1 MRANISVHE
10 PRQPQDKDTMFA
22 FSMEG
27 NNQPSAPRSQVPF
40 AWAPGWNSPQ
50 ASRQITD
57 QIGRQVTL
65 PDEVDRVVVLQH
77 QTLNLLV
84 QMNASDKIVGVM
96 ANWKQQLGDGYA
108 RLAPELNQKAA
119 LGDLTHVD
127 PEKLVALKPQVV
139 FVTNYAPQ
147 EMIDKISSLGIPVV
161 AISLRHDAPGEKTRL
176 NPTMA
181 DEEKAYNLGLREGI
195 ALIGEIVN
203 KPAEAK
209 ALIAATDA
217 GRRLVSDRLKDLP
230 AEQRVRAYMANPE
243 LTTYGSGKYTGLM
256 MAHAGAMNVAAATIQ
271 GFKTVAME
279 QVIAWDPQV
288 IFVQDR
294 YPSVVNEIKTSPQW
308 QTIDAVKNQRVYLM
322 PDYAKA
328 WGYPMPEAMGVGEL
342 WMAKKLYPEKFKDV
356 DVRKVANDW
365 YQRFYRTDY
374 QGID

>member
-1 MRANISVHE
+1 MKQRFWQVLTLGLLVLL
-10 PRQPQDKDTMFA
+10 P
-22 FSMEG
+22 FS
-27 NNQPSAPRSQVPF
+27 S
-40 AWAPGWNSPQ
+40 Q

-57 QIGRQVTL
+57 QIGRQVTI

-96 ANWKQQLGDGYA
+96 ANWKQQLGEGYA
-108 RLAPELNQKAA
+108 RLAPELNQKAM

-181 DEEKAYNLGLREGI
+181 DEEKAYDLGLREGI
-195 ALIGEIVN
+195 TLIGEIVN

-217 GRRLVSDRLKDLP
+217 GRKRVSDRLKDLP
-230 AEQRVRAYMANPE
+230 PQQRVRAYMANPE

-256 MAHAGAMNVAAATIQ
+256 MAHAGAMNVAAASIQ

-279 QVIAWDPQV
+279 QVIAWNPQV

-294 YPSVVNEIKTSPQW
+294 YPSVVNEINSSPQW
-308 QTIDAVKNQRVYLM
+308 QTIDAVKHHRVYLM

>member
-1 MRANISVHE
+1 MKQR
-10 PRQPQDKDTMFA
+10 FW
-22 FSMEG
+22 
-27 NNQPSAPRSQVPF
+27 QVLTLGLLVLLPL
-40 AWAPGWNSPQ
+40 SSQ

-57 QIGRQVTL
+57 QIGRQVTI

-96 ANWKQQLGDGYA
+96 ANWKQQLGEGYA
-108 RLAPELNQKAA
+108 RLAPELNQKAM

-176 NPTMA
+176 NPTIA
-181 DEEKAYNLGLREGI
+181 DEEKAYDLGLREGI
-195 ALIGEIVN
+195 TLIGEIVN

-217 GRRLVSDRLKDLP
+217 GRKRVSDRLKDLP
-230 AEQRVRAYMANPE
+230 PQQRVRAYMANPE

-256 MAHAGAMNVAAATIQ
+256 MAHAGAMNVAAASIQ

-279 QVIAWDPQV
+279 QVIAWNPQV

-294 YPSVVNEIKTSPQW
+294 YPSVVNEINSSPQW
-308 QTIDAVKNQRVYLM
+308 QTIDAVKHHRVYLM

-342 WMAKKLYPEKFKDV
+342 WMAKKLYPETFKDV

-374 QGID
+374 QGRD